1 MNPAYSVPRFAVVGV
16 AATLIHVA
24 IATGLINAMQLHPA
38 IANGI
43 AFIVA
48 NSFSYVFN
56 TRWSFTGKISLLT
69 WHRFISVSG
78 AAWLL
83 TITISWMVD
92 AMGGSYLLGILLVVT
107 VVPALSYMAHRN
119 YTYRP

>member
-1 MNPAYSVPRFAVVGV
+1 MNPADSIPRFALVGV

-38 IANGI
+38 IANGA

-48 NSFSYVFN
+48 NSFSYIFN
-56 TRWSFTGKISLLT
+56 TRWSFTGRISLLT

-78 AAWLL
+78 AAWLM
-83 TITISWMVD
+83 TIFISWLV
-92 AMGGSYLLGILLVVT
+92 AALGGSYLLGIMLVVT
-107 VVPALSYMAHRN
+107 IVPALSYLAHHN
-119 YTYRP
+119 YTYRR